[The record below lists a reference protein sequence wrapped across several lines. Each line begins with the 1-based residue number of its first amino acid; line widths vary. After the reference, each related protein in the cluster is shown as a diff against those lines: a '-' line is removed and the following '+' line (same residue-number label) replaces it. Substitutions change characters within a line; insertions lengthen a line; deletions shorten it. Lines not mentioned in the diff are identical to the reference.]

1 MNSWLHEM
9 RLAARS
15 LWKRPG
21 FTLVAIL
28 TLALGIGA
36 STAIFSVLD
45 AALLRP
51 LPYPE
56 QERIVELRE
65 LDEKGK
71 GMSFA
76 QPNFDDL
83 RARSHSFDALAQY
96 SAWPQ
101 AVAGGSEPVRTNA
114 CAVSGDFFSVLGMT
128 PVLGRVFSSGLRRRK
143 TRKTAVVSY
152 GFWKRL
158 LGGRTD
164 LEGTAL
170 RFGNRSFAVIGVLP
184 AGDGISA

>member
-1 MNSWLHEM
+1 MISDLKYAL
-9 RLAARS
+9 RTLLKSPA
-15 LWKRPG
+15 
-21 FTLVAIL
+21 FTAVAVL

-45 AALLRP
+45 AVLLRP
-51 LPYPE
+51 LPYPN

-83 RARSHSFDALAQY
+83 RARSRSFDALAQY

-101 AVAGGSEPVRTNA
+101 A
-114 CAVSGDFFSVLGMT
+114 
-128 PVLGRVFSSGLRRRK
+128 
-143 TRKTAVVSY
+143 
-152 GFWKRL
+152 
-158 LGGRTD
+158 
-164 LEGTAL
+164 
-170 RFGNRSFAVIGVLP
+170 
-184 AGDGISA
+184 